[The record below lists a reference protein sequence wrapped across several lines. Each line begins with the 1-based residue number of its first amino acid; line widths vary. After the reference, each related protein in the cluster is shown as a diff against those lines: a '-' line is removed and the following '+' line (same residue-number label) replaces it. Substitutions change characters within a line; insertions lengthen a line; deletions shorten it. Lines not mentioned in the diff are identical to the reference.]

1 MKLLEEYDADLRE
14 WRSQLGRG
22 KNNPQILREVREAIV
37 ALRKELRTRGYDLR
51 LGSKDITLEGW
62 RHDDA
67 MGEGFQRLVIGI
79 AEDDIY
85 SLAGSANHI
94 ELADSLEQQWRRR
107 KNAKPYRLHCLWYRW
122 RNNVLVLSGWNL
134 QRPELEEILKV
145 WISNGCSF
153 LGSLAILKK
162 PMRPEKSFVVWMR
175 SMPQPSRDWT
185 SSASLWVL
193 PERE

>member
-1 MKLLEEYDADLRE
+1 MSTLFTRLAESFSSTWRLLSDTTNFLSRMKLLEEYDADLRE

-107 KNAKPYRLHCLWYRW
+107 KSAKPYRLHCLWYRW
-122 RNNVLVLSGWNL
+122 RTQVLVLSGAASETKE
-134 QRPELEEILKV
+134 QFEELRAYFAEHKE
-145 WISNGCSF
+145 F
-153 LGSLAILKK
+153 LLRKL
-162 PMRPEKSFVVWMR
+162 
-175 SMPQPSRDWT
+175 SR
-185 SSASLWVL
+185 L
-193 PERE
+193 